1 MNNDISRI
9 IGSGLGKL
17 GIIVKMK
24 KDTPRI
30 SIDKVGLNV
39 NVAVRNT
46 AKVTA
51 ARIREVILA

>member
-1 MNNDISRI
+1 MNNETSRI
-9 IGSGLGKL
+9 MGSGLGKL
-17 GIIVKMK
+17 GIIVTMK
-24 KDTPRI
+24 NDTPRI